1 MFVHEKE
8 APEAPKGASEASM
21 PPAVACGGDRLPPI
35 LHKLK
40 RDLKLASERGR
51 LLDMRPAA
59 TMKPAFLM
67 TLIACA
73 RLA

>member
-1 MFVHEKE
+1 
-8 APEAPKGASEASM
+8 M

-40 RDLKLASERGR
+40 RDLKFACERGR

-59 TMKPAFLM
+59 TMKPAFLI